1 MKKDLIIVESPT
13 KERVLKEMIGDKF
26 LIISSKGHIKDLPKS
41 RMGIDIDNNFNPT
54 WVVIPGK
61 NQVVKN
67 IKNMAEGKEKILLA
81 TDPDREGEAIS
92 WHIAQELDIIHQKCR
107 ISFNEITKN
116 VVLKA
121 IDNPREL
128 DMNIVNSQIAR
139 RLLDRLVGYKVSPL
153 CYRYTSGKSAGRVQS
168 VAVHLIVKREK
179 EIDAFK
185 SEEYWKINVLLLK
198 EKDVQDNAFQASL
211 ISKNGV
217 KIKIKNKE
225 EAEFYCK
232 DIKGH
237 PFIVSEIKTT
247 KSHKSPSLPLKTS
260 TLQQIAYNR
269 LNFSVKKT
277 MRVAQQ
283 LYEGVSIASIG
294 TLGLITYMRTDS
306 TRISDEA
313 KSNARRYITEKYGK
327 DYVAHGKSGEQA
339 SKDKKAVKIQDAHE
353 AIRPTS
359 INLEPE
365 SIKNNLTGD
374 QFKLYQLI
382 WKYFIASQMKS
393 ALIEKKNIKIRAN
406 EYIFEVNGSSIVF
419 PGYLKVLGEGEI
431 EKVSIP
437 ILKEEENL
445 ILLKIDP
452 KQLFTKPPARY
463 NEASLVKVLEKEGIG
478 RPSTY
483 SVIID
488 KILSRGYVEKEDR
501 RLIPTKLGI
510 EVDQFLIKYFSNIIN
525 VKFTAIMENELDKIE
540 SGEHDW
546 HDVLNTFY
554 KSLLFNIDHLQEKPP
569 QKIVQKTKELTD
581 EKCTACDSPM
591 EIKNGPYGK
600 YMACS
605 QFPHKHPTKPY
616 LIKIGIACPR
626 EGCGG
631 EIVRLKSKK
640 GRYFYGCSK
649 YPDCN
654 FYSIFLPVDRKCPEC
669 GSILVKNP
677 GKGKSVLYQCIN
689 KECNYREKALKNE

>member
-26 LIISSKGHIKDLPKS
+26 LITSSKGHIKDLPRS

-54 WVVIPGK
+54 WVIIPGK
-61 NQVVKN
+61 KQVVKN
-67 IKNMAEGKEKILLA
+67 IKNTAEGKEKILLA

-92 WHIAQELDIIHQKCR
+92 WHIAQELGITHQKCR
-107 ISFNEITKN
+107 VSFNEITKN

-121 IDNPREL
+121 LGSPIDL
-128 DMNIVNSQIAR
+128 DMDIVNSQIAR

-153 CYRYTSGKSAGRVQS
+153 CYRYTGGKSAGRVQS

-179 EIDAFK
+179 EIEAFK

-198 EKDVQDNAFQASL
+198 EKDVKDNAFQASL

-217 KIKIKNKE
+217 KIKIRNKE
-225 EAEFYCK
+225 ETEFYCK
-232 DIKGH
+232 EITGH
-237 PFIVSEIKTT
+237 PFIVSKITT
-247 KSHKSPSLPLKTS
+247 DKSHKFPSPPLKTS
-260 TLQQIAYNR
+260 TLQQIAYNK

-277 MRVAQQ
+277 MRIAQQ
-283 LYEGVSIASIG
+283 LYEGVSIDSIG

-306 TRISDEA
+306 TRISDQA
-313 KSNARRYITEKYGK
+313 KSSARGYIIKKYGK
-327 DYVAHGKSGEQA
+327 EFVAFSKSGVRV

-365 SIKNNLTGD
+365 SIRNSLTGD

-393 ALIEKKNIKIRAN
+393 ALIEKKNVKIRADK
-406 EYIFEVNGSSIVF
+406 YIFEVNGSSIVF

-437 ILKEEENL
+437 VLKEEENL

-463 NEASLVKVLEKEGIG
+463 NEASLVKLLEKEGIG

-488 KILSRGYVEKEDR
+488 KILSRGYVEKEEKR
-501 RLIPTKLGI
+501 FIPTKLGI

-546 HDVLNTFY
+546 QDVLNNFY
-554 KSLLFNIDHLQEKPP
+554 KSLLFNIDHLKEKPP
-569 QKIVQKTKELTD
+569 PKIVQKTKELTD
-581 EKCTACDSPM
+581 EKCTVCGSYL
-591 EIKNGPYGK
+591 EVKNGPYGK
-600 YMACS
+600 YLACS
-605 QFPHKHPTKPY
+605 KFPRKHPTKPF
-616 LIKIGIACPR
+616 LIKIGVACPR

-640 GRYFYGCSK
+640 GRYFYGCSN

-654 FYSIFLPVDRKCPEC
+654 FFSIFLPVNKKCPEC

-677 GKGKSVLYQCIN
+677 GKSKDTLYQCNN
-689 KECNYREKALKNE
+689 KECHYREKVLKNE

>member
-1 MKKDLIIVESPT
+1 MKKSLIVVESPT

-26 LIISSKGHIKDLPKS
+26 FIISSKGHIKDLPKS
-41 RMGIDIDNNFNPT
+41 RMGIDINNNFNPT

-61 NQVVKN
+61 NLVVRN
-67 IKNMAEGKEKILLA
+67 IKNMAEGKENILLA

-92 WHIAQELDIIHQKCR
+92 WHIAQELGITHKKCR

-121 IDNPREL
+121 IDNPKEL
-128 DMNIVNSQIAR
+128 DMDLVNSQIAR

-153 CYRYTSGKSAGRVQS
+153 CYKYTSGKSAGRVQS

-198 EKDVQDNAFQASL
+198 EKDVKDNAFQASL

-217 KIKIKNKE
+217 KMKIKNEE
-225 EAEFYCK
+225 EAELHCEE
-232 DIKGH
+232 IKRH

-247 KSHKSPSLPLKTS
+247 KNHKRPSPPLKTS

-277 MRVAQQ
+277 MIIAQQ

-306 TRISDEA
+306 TRVSDEA
-313 KSNARRYITEKYGK
+313 KRNARRYITEKYGK
-327 DYVAHGKSGEQA
+327 DYVAYSKSVA
-339 SKDKKAVKIQDAHE
+339 RVSKDKKAVKIQDAHE

-365 SIKNNLTGD
+365 SISSSLTKD

-393 ALIEKKNIKIRAN
+393 ALIEKKNVKIKAN
-406 EYIFEVNGSSIVF
+406 DYVFEVSGSSILF
-419 PGYLKVLGEGEI
+419 PGYLKVLGESEI
-431 EKVSIP
+431 EKSSMP
-437 ILKEEENL
+437 LLKEEENL

-452 KQLFTKPPARY
+452 RQLFTKPPARY

-488 KILSRGYVEKEDR
+488 KILSRDYVVKEDR

-510 EVDQFLIKYFSNIIN
+510 EVDHFLIKYFSNIIN

-546 HDVLNTFY
+546 QNVLDRFY
-554 KSLLFNIDHLQEKPP
+554 KSLLFNIDHLKEKPP
-569 QKIVQKTKELTD
+569 PDIVQKIKELTD
-581 EKCTACDSPM
+581 EKCTVCGSPM
-591 EIKNGPYGK
+591 EVKRGPYGK
-600 YMACS
+600 YIACS
-605 QFPHKHPTKPY
+605 QFPRKHPAKPY
-616 LIKIGIACPR
+616 LVKIGVTCPR

-631 EIVRLKSKK
+631 EIVKLKSKK
-640 GRYFYGCSK
+640 GRYFYGCSN

-654 FYSIFLPVDRKCPEC
+654 FYSIFLPVDKKCPEC
-669 GSILVKNP
+669 GSILAKVPSRVKDAH
-677 GKGKSVLYQCIN
+677 YQCIN
-689 KECNYREKALKNE
+689 KECRYREKALKNE

>member
-1 MKKDLIIVESPT
+1 MKKDLIVVESPT
-13 KERVLKEMIGDKF
+13 KERVLREMIGDKF

-41 RMGIDIDNNFNPT
+41 RMGIDIENNFKPT

-67 IKNMAEGKEKILLA
+67 IKNVAKGKEKILLA

-92 WHIAQELDIIHQKCR
+92 WHIAQELDIDKQKCR
-107 ISFNEITKN
+107 ISFYEITKN
-116 VVLKA
+116 AVLKA
-121 IDNPREL
+121 IENPREL
-128 DMNIVNSQIAR
+128 DMNTVNSQIAR

-179 EIDAFK
+179 EIEAFN
-185 SEEYWKINVLLLK
+185 SEEYWKINVMLLK
-198 EKDVQDNAFQASL
+198 EKDIKDNAFQASL
-211 ISKNGV
+211 VSKNGS
-217 KIKIKNKE
+217 KIKIKNQE
-225 EAEFYCK
+225 EAEFYCNE
-232 DIKGH
+232 IKEH
-237 PFIVSEIKTT
+237 PFIVSKIITT
-247 KSHKSPSLPLKTS
+247 KSHKSPPPPLKTS

-283 LYEGVSIASIG
+283 LYEGVSIANIG
-294 TLGLITYMRTDS
+294 TFGLITYMRTDS
-306 TRISDEA
+306 TRTSDEA
-313 KSNARRYITEKYGK
+313 KINAKKYIFKKYGK
-327 DYVAHGKSGEQA
+327 DYIAPSKSGA
-339 SKDKKAVKIQDAHE
+339 KISKEKNPVKIQDAHE

-359 INLEPE
+359 INLEPG
-365 SIKNNLTGD
+365 SIRDSLTND
-374 QFKLYQLI
+374 QYRLYQLI

-406 EYIFEVNGSSIVF
+406 EYIFEINGNSIVF

-452 KQLFTKPPARY
+452 RQLFTKPPARY

-488 KILSRGYVEKEDR
+488 KILSRGYIEKEDR
-501 RLIPTKLGI
+501 RLKPTKLGI
-510 EVDQFLIKYFSNIIN
+510 NVNEFLIKYFSNIIN
-525 VKFTAIMENELDKIE
+525 IKFTAIMENELDKIE

-546 HDVLNTFY
+546 RDVLNNFF
-554 KSLLFNIDHLQEKPP
+554 KSLLSNMDHLKKKPP
-569 QKIVQKTKELTD
+569 QKSIQKIKELTG
-581 EKCTACDSPM
+581 EKCTVCDNAM
-591 EIKNGPYGK
+591 EIKDGPYGK
-600 YMACS
+600 YLACS
-605 QFPHKHPTKPY
+605 QLPHKHPTKPY
-616 LIKIGIACPR
+616 LIKVGIACPQ
-626 EGCGG
+626 EGCNG
-631 EIVRLKSKK
+631 EIVKLKSKK
-640 GRYFYGCSK
+640 GRFFYGCSK

-654 FYSIFLPVDRKCPEC
+654 FYSIFLPVNKKCPEC
-669 GSILVKNP
+669 GSILVKITNKS
-677 GKGKSVLYQCIN
+677 KGDHYQCIN
-689 KECNYREKALKNE
+689 KKCHYREKT